1 MSVKDMGE
9 FREKRAKEKFER
21 DEAACQ
27 FIIDMW
33 REAVEKERYL
43 PWELSIK
50 LIEQIMLDHGIRM
63 GDLAKN
69 RLP

>member
-1 MSVKDMGE
+1 MSVKDIVE

-21 DEAACQ
+21 EEASCQ
-27 FIIDMW
+27 FIMDMW
-33 REAVEKERYL
+33 YEAVDKERYL

-50 LIEQIMLDHGIRM
+50 LIEQIMLDHGITL